1 MTKFVFKS
9 RKHELNFKDKMELI
23 PESLRSSKEIQ
34 AVVYF
39 ISLIE
44 SYSPGAAEYIFR
56 YVKQLL
62 GPGFFD
68 HPNTDVIAKSLALH
82 LWEVTYLAFREDWL
96 KYFGEISVTAL
107 PTILSR
113 DPYDF
118 LSDLLIH
125 FKSME

>member
-1 MTKFVFKS
+1 MTKFLFKS

-44 SYSPGAAEYIFR
+44 SYSPGATEYIFK
-56 YVKQLL
+56 YVTQLL

-68 HPNTDVIAKSLALH
+68 HPDTDVIAKSLALH
-82 LWEVTYLAFREDWL
+82 LWEVTYLAFEEDFFYYL
-96 KYFGEISVTAL
+96 DEISTL
-107 PTILSR
+107 
-113 DPYDF
+113 D
-118 LSDLLIH
+118 
-125 FKSME
+125 